1 VFDIWVEN
9 KAFMTRLES
18 LEKAVTAFFH
28 LCFVA
33 DLCYPEV
40 CTYIY
45 IYIYVYI
52 KHNVFKL

>member
-9 KAFMTRLES
+9 KAFVTRLES

-40 CTYIY
+40 CIY
-45 IYIYVYI
+45 IYIYMCVY
-52 KHNVFKL
+52 KT